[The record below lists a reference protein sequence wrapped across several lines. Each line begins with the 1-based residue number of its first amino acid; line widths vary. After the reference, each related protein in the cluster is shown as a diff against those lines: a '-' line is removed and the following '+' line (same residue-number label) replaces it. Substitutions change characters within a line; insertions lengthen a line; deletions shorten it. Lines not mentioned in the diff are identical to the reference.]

1 MLNLPVTHSLIH
13 LSPKGVTQLF
23 PSTIY
28 IPWVVQVKSAVKSA
42 SYLSSIVKELWPISN
57 CSWWQKTAVH
67 NYTNRW
73 ITRTSLASLIVK
85 SWREASFK
93 TSSSYVMFKA
103 SVFSSASLWSLQVTL
118 PSRLFMGLANSVL
131 VRSAVRRGPGG
142 ERQDLTHFS
151 VCKVGMPRLSRSEI
165 TVSWFLALTALGMS
179 HGSIWTLED
188 NSAT

>member
-131 VRSAVRRGPGG
+131 VRSAVRRGPVNTLTESLVRFSSTAHYAGSHKGKLWKAAPTSERVMG
-142 ERQDLTHFS
+142 ER
-151 VCKVGMPRLSRSEI
+151 
-165 TVSWFLALTALGMS
+165 
-179 HGSIWTLED
+179 
-188 NSAT
+188 